1 MTTCGNKM
9 DSAALLSRLGL
20 GKRLVQIEADD
31 RFFTQGSAADWIYC
45 LQCGR
50 AKLTVVSQKGK
61 QATIMLLSPGDFF
74 GEETLVGTEG
84 VRTATATAVNT
95 CTAFKIKREEMIRA
109 IHEEPSFCEEFLS
122 YLLERS
128 MRTQA
133 DLVDLLF
140 NSSEKRLARTLLRM
154 ADFGKPDEMQALIP
168 PVTQETLAEMIGTT
182 RPRVSYFMNRFRSL
196 GLIEYKDRIQ
206 VHKGRLKA
214 VLLDQFAEI

>member
-1 MTTCGNKM
+1 
-9 DSAALLSRLGL
+9 
-20 GKRLVQIEADD
+20 
-31 RFFTQGSAADWIYC
+31 
-45 LQCGR
+45 
-50 AKLTVVSQKGK
+50 
-61 QATIMLLSPGDFF
+61 
-74 GEETLVGTEG
+74 
-84 VRTATATAVNT
+84 
-95 CTAFKIKREEMIRA
+95 
-109 IHEEPSFCEEFLS
+109 
-122 YLLERS
+122 

-140 NSSEKRLARTLLRM
+140 NTSEKRLARTLLLM
-154 ADFGKPDEMQALIP
+154 ADFGKPDEVQALIP